1 MRRAMPGIAAVVVGF
16 FLAASAA
23 GCTSG
28 GASPGGSAP
37 STNGIG
43 PITLA
48 IGKDNSGWVQGVI
61 TGWNKQ
67 YPNQKVTLLMLPEAS
82 NDQLAQL
89 VANLQAKSDEYD
101 VIDMDVIWTAEFASN
116 GWIIPLPESQF
127 PLKDFLK
134 PAVDTAMYQGRLYA
148 VPDYSNADLLY
159 YRKDILA
166 KAGQQPPKTWAQLAE
181 LAETVAPKYGLDGYA
196 GTFAP
201 YEGLTVNFAAAV
213 QSAGGSIMSA
223 GDNKITV
230 DSPQALEGLQFLV
243 SGFQRGWIPKVALTY
258 EEESS
263 QAAFEAGKFL
273 FLDNWPDVYA
283 ALSVPGPAN
292 NVYDK
297 FWFTAL
303 PGPRRSRI
311 QLAGWRQPRDQRVFP
326 ASADGAELHQVH
338 DGPDQREGDAR
349 AGILPAGVDSAL
361 HRPGSGSQLPL
372 PSRARAGH
380 QLRAA
385 APGDQQLRP
394 GEPRHLQLGVP
405 GPHPP
410 EATAAG
416 PGRDGG
422 AADPD
427 HPRRLIEFA
436 PGPQRDTTW
445 SRAHLDPAKP
455 IDPGGISCRGVG
467 MPTTPR
473 TWLRVAFGYDDNQ
486 RAVWP
491 DGHGDDHPHDPR
503 WGRRL

>member
-1 MRRAMPGIAAVVVGF
+1 MRRAMPGIAAVVIGF

-23 GCTSG
+23 GCAPG

-61 TGWNKQ
+61 TGWNKR
-67 YPNQKVTLLMLPEAS
+67 YPNQKVTLLLLPEAS

-166 KAGQQPPKTWAQLAE
+166 KAGQRPPKTWAQLAH

-303 PGPRRSRI
+303 PGPRGPGSSSLGGANLAISAYSQHQRTALNFIKYMTDLTNEKEMLERGSFPPVWTQLYTDPGLVRSYPYLPVLERAI
-311 QLAGWRQPRDQRVFP
+311 NSAQPRPAISNYDQ
-326 ASADGAELHQVH
+326 ASLAISSSVYQALTHQKQPRQALAEM
-338 DGPDQREGDAR
+338 A
-349 AGILPAGVDSAL
+349 A
-361 HRPGSGSQLPL
+361 QLT
-372 PSRARAGH
+372 
-380 QLRAA
+380 QII
-385 APGDQQLRP
+385 
-394 GEPRHLQLGVP
+394 
-405 GPHPP
+405 
-410 EATAAG
+410 
-416 PGRDGG
+416 RDG
-422 AADPD
+422 
-427 HPRRLIEFA
+427 
-436 PGPQRDTTW
+436 
-445 SRAHLDPAKP
+445 
-455 IDPGGISCRGVG
+455 
-467 MPTTPR
+467 
-473 TWLRVAFGYDDNQ
+473 
-486 RAVWP
+486 
-491 DGHGDDHPHDPR
+491 
-503 WGRRL
+503 

>member
-1 MRRAMPGIAAVVVGF
+1 MVARMRRAMPGIAAVVIGF
-16 FLAASAA
+16 FLAATAA
-23 GCTSG
+23 GCASG
-28 GASPGGSAP
+28 GASSGGSAP

-61 TGWNKQ
+61 TGWNKR
-67 YPNQKVTLLMLPEAS
+67 YPNQKVTLLLLPEAS

-116 GWIIPLPESQF
+116 GWIIPLPENQF
-127 PLKDFLK
+127 PELKDFLK
-134 PAVDTAMYQGRLYA
+134 PAVATAMYQGRLYA

-166 KAGQQPPKTWAQLAE
+166 KAGQRPPKTWAQLAH

-303 PGPRRSRI
+303 PGPRGPGSSSLGGANLAISAYSQHQRTALNFIKYMTNLTNEKEMLEQGSFPPVWTQLYTDPALIRSYPYLPVLEQAI
-311 QLAGWRQPRDQRVFP
+311 NSAQPRPAISNYDQ
-326 ASADGAELHQVH
+326 ASLAISSSVYQALTDQKNPQQALAEMAAQLTQIVSDG
-338 DGPDQREGDAR
+338 
-349 AGILPAGVDSAL
+349 
-361 HRPGSGSQLPL
+361 
-372 PSRARAGH
+372 
-380 QLRAA
+380 
-385 APGDQQLRP
+385 
-394 GEPRHLQLGVP
+394 
-405 GPHPP
+405 
-410 EATAAG
+410 
-416 PGRDGG
+416 
-422 AADPD
+422 
-427 HPRRLIEFA
+427 
-436 PGPQRDTTW
+436 
-445 SRAHLDPAKP
+445 
-455 IDPGGISCRGVG
+455 
-467 MPTTPR
+467 
-473 TWLRVAFGYDDNQ
+473 
-486 RAVWP
+486 
-491 DGHGDDHPHDPR
+491 
-503 WGRRL
+503 